1 MLRFFLMI
9 IAAVGLA
16 ASATAAKS
24 PLELNWLDLVPKLP
38 PLVDPLE
45 AIGPEQRI
53 ELESVLWVRQL
64 SDADRKEYPE
74 AVEEAETYEREF
86 AKRGFSVDKL
96 IDDYARWSLE
106 QTKRQALVRKSL
118 NGKMIRMKGYLLPI
132 AFSEDGVRDF
142 LLVPYVG
149 ACIHVPAPPPN
160 QIVYVRLKEKLIITD
175 LFTAVDITGKLSTKA
190 SLRNLALS
198 DGEADVPVG
207 YQLTAT
213 NYTVIPETY

>member
-1 MLRFFLMI
+1 
-9 IAAVGLA
+9 
-16 ASATAAKS
+16 
-24 PLELNWLDLVPKLP
+24 
-38 PLVDPLE
+38 
-45 AIGPEQRI
+45 
-53 ELESVLWVRQL
+53 
-64 SDADRKEYPE
+64 
-74 AVEEAETYEREF
+74 
-86 AKRGFSVDKL
+86 
-96 IDDYARWSLE
+96 
-106 QTKRQALVRKSL
+106 
-118 NGKMIRMKGYLLPI
+118 LPI